1 MYGLFRMETTQ
12 RKNKGLITGLGVLQM
27 LIGLGAVGGGLALV
41 LEPSGSNIGIPL
53 EVLNSSPFSTFLMPG
68 IVLLIVNG
76 FGSLVGATASFTRYW
91 CAGEIAIAL
100 GLFLVAWIMLQV
112 YWFAAFHWL
121 HALYLCIGL
130 LELILGW
137 LLRKV
142 LRREVD

>member
-1 MYGLFRMETTQ
+1 METTQ

-53 EVLNSSPFSTFLMPG
+53 EVLKSSPFSTFLMPG

>member
-1 MYGLFRMETTQ
+1 METTP
-12 RKNKGLITGLGVLQM
+12 RKNKDLATGLGVLQV
-27 LIGLGAVGGGLALV
+27 LIGLGAMGGGLTLA
-41 LEPSGSNIGIPL
+41 LEPSGSKLGISL
-53 EVLNSSPFSTFLMPG
+53 EALKSSPFSTFLVPG

-121 HALYLCIGL
+121 HALYLGIGL
-130 LELILGW
+130 LELVIGW

>member
-1 MYGLFRMETTQ
+1 METTP
-12 RKNKGLITGLGVLQM
+12 RKNKGLATGLGVLQV

-41 LEPSGSNIGIPL
+41 LEPSGSNLGIPL
-53 EVLNSSPFSTFLMPG
+53 EVLKSSPFSTFLVPG

-121 HALYLCIGL
+121 HALYLGIGL
-130 LELILGW
+130 LELVIGW

>member
-1 MYGLFRMETTQ
+1 METTP
-12 RKNKGLITGLGVLQM
+12 RKNKGLINGLGVLQVF
-27 LIGLGAVGGGLALV
+27 IGLGAVGGGLVLI
-41 LEPSGSNIGIPL
+41 LEPSGLNLGIPL
-53 EVLNSSPFSTFLMPG
+53 EVLKSSPFSTFLVPG

-76 FGSLVGATASFTRYW
+76 FGSLGGATASFTRYW

-121 HALYLCIGL
+121 HALYLGIGF
-130 LELILGW
+130 LELVLGW

>member
-1 MYGLFRMETTQ
+1 METTP
-12 RKNKGLITGLGVLQM
+12 RKNKGLATGLGVLQV

-41 LEPSGSNIGIPL
+41 LEPSGSNLGIPL
-53 EVLNSSPFSTFLMPG
+53 KVLKSSPFLTFLVPG

-100 GLFLVAWIMLQV
+100 GLFLVAWIMFQV

-121 HALYLCIGL
+121 HALYLSIGL
-130 LELILGW
+130 LELVLGW
-137 LLRKV
+137 LLRKA

>member
-1 MYGLFRMETTQ
+1 MEITP
-12 RKNKGLITGLGVLQM
+12 RKNKDLVTGLGVLQV

-41 LEPSGSNIGIPL
+41 LEPSGSNLGIPL
-53 EVLNSSPFSTFLMPG
+53 EVLKSSPFSTFLVPG

-76 FGSLVGATASFTRYW
+76 FGNLVGATASFTRYW

-121 HALYLCIGL
+121 PALYLGIGL
-130 LELILGW
+130 LELVLGW

>member
-1 MYGLFRMETTQ
+1 METTP
-12 RKNKGLITGLGVLQM
+12 RKNKGLVTGLGVLQV
-27 LIGLGAVGGGLALV
+27 LIGLGAVGGGLVLV
-41 LEPSGSNIGIPL
+41 LEPSGSNLRIPL
-53 EVLNSSPFSTFLMPG
+53 EVLKSSPFSTFLVPG

-100 GLFLVAWIMLQV
+100 GLFLVAWIMFQV
-112 YWFAAFHWL
+112 YWFAAFHWF
-121 HALYLCIGL
+121 HALYLSIGL
-130 LELILGW
+130 LELVLGW

>member
-1 MYGLFRMETTQ
+1 MDTTP
-12 RKNKGLITGLGVLQM
+12 RKNKGLVTGLGVLQV

-41 LEPSGSNIGIPL
+41 LEPSGSNLGIPL
-53 EVLNSSPFSTFLMPG
+53 EVLKSSPFLTFLVPG

-100 GLFLVAWIMLQV
+100 GLFLVAWIMFQV
-112 YWFAAFHWL
+112 YWFAAFHWF
-121 HALYLCIGL
+121 HALYLSIGL
-130 LELILGW
+130 LELVLGW